1 MDFSRTELFFLAA
14 LGAVAAAIITGAFTL
29 TTLIVSKEDKIT
41 DSRQKWLEGLREEMA
56 KFLGTIDTLLRFVE
70 PQVKIK
76 RAELKERHD
85 YNDEQL
91 RQIGFDDKEISDLR
105 QSHKELYTNLNE
117 MRLRVLLRLDPEDT
131 QKDAKYGRVHQALIS
146 NVNQLA
152 GEFYGPCADLEKVRE
167 HQSLILVLT
176 QKVIDHTWNRVKGGE
191 RWFRRI
197 RRGFLIVV
205 LSMFVVIV
213 AALALTWSRL
223 SSPSLV
229 SGGTAAGK
237 AGSVQVPARGASGPS
252 ATQPPAGNAAGQSS
266 APIGGA
272 KP

>member
-41 DSRQKWLEGLREEMA
+41 DSRQKWLEALREEMA

-76 RAELKERHD
+76 RAALKERHD
-85 YNDEQL
+85 YEDEEL
-91 RQIGFDDKEISDLR
+91 KQIGLDDEEISDLR
-105 QSHKELYTNLNE
+105 RSHKELYTNLNE

-131 QKDAKYGRVHQALIS
+131 QNDLKYGRVHEALIS

-167 HQSLILVLT
+167 RQSFILVLT
-176 QKVIDHTWNRVKGGE
+176 QKVIDHTWSRVKGGE

-205 LSMFVVIV
+205 LSMFVGIV

-229 SGGTAAGK
+229 PGGTAAGK
-237 AGSVQVPARGASGPS
+237 AGVQPPAGGVSGQPS
-252 ATQPPAGNAAGQSS
+252 TTQPPAGNAAGQSS